1 MLSKFREF
9 LSKNKKIV
17 IPCVISF
24 VLGLILAFLLMPQ
37 QKEIEYKENVKV
49 EYVEKVEYKDRV
61 VEKIV
66 YDRSASK
73 NQKVKVVTKYIER
86 PDGTKETIKEEVAET
101 TEHEVV
107 KVEQAKEK
115 ETEIKKEVEL
125 KKEIQIEYSEKPAQK
140 NWHVSGSVGL
150 EVLSLTPLYGVGVE
164 RRIIG
169 PFFVGARV
177 DSNPSAS
184 LVVGFEF

>member
-1 MLSKFREF
+1 MQSKFREF
-9 LSKNKKIV
+9 LKKNKKIV

-24 VLGLILAFLLMPQ
+24 VLGVLLALSLMTP
-37 QKEIEYKENVKV
+37 QKEIEYKEKVKI

-101 TEHEVV
+101 VEHETV
-107 KVEQAKEK
+107 KVDQVKEQQ
-115 ETEIKKEVEL
+115 TEIKKEVEV
-125 KKEIQIEYSEKPAQK
+125 KKEIQIEYAEKPAVK
-140 NWHVSGSVGL
+140 NWHVNGSVG
-150 EVLSLTPLYGVGVE
+150 VDLTLVPVYGVGVE
-164 RRIIG
+164 RRIVG